1 MSGFKHL
8 LPSSTFRAT
17 VCVSVAVGTSL
28 SGLGDEVE
36 GCLAGL
42 ARVPAD
48 LSFDVDAERVSAAVY
63 KLRVRP
69 RRAVPHYVV
78 VSYPTDGRFNRKKV
92 RRALDAFSARLTIRH
107 VETGKETVLFQKGGM
122 TFGEVYKWIDGR
134 LELVVRKL
142 FEVYLHR
149 SEWYYC
155 DEIELMLEVCSPV
168 GQESYLRLMDPR
180 LTVRERP
187 YFQ

>member
-8 LPSSTFRAT
+8 LPSSTFRAA

-48 LSFDVDAERVSAAVY
+48 LSFDVDAERVSAA
-63 KLRVRP
+63 
-69 RRAVPHYVV
+69 RRLQTAGQAT
-78 VSYPTDGRFNRKKV
+78 SGRAALCRCVLSNGWTFQSEKV

-134 LELVVRKL
+134 LELVGRKL
-142 FEVYLHR
+142 FGGL
-149 SEWYYC
+149 
-155 DEIELMLEVCSPV
+155 
-168 GQESYLRLMDPR
+168 
-180 LTVRERP
+180 LTS
-187 YFQ
+187 F